1 MNRTI
6 ALNTPPSSDVSS
18 SQPDKATLASLWSRK
33 WHDLV
38 VRLRFRFYLPAVK
51 SASLEGVRLDLR
63 GLSPMM
69 KNIILTKRY
78 EAQERR
84 LCAKSLGAGDVVLE
98 LGGAIGF
105 VGLYCRKA
113 LGVKRVVSVE
123 ANPATLARLHD
134 NYERNGLHAEV
145 IHAAAGAADGT
156 LDLDVSGE
164 FWENRVSG
172 NEPASA
178 AKVITVPA
186 LSLASIL
193 DRLPDP
199 PTALVCDIEGAERFL
214 DFSVLPNSVKT
225 IIIELHPDFIG
236 EEATRG
242 ILDRLARL
250 GFDLILEDG
259 GSVLLRRA

>member
-1 MNRTI
+1 MT
-6 ALNTPPSSDVSS
+6 SVSS
-18 SQPDKATLASLWSRK
+18 PRSETRGTIPLRRIMRDVL
-33 WHDLV
+33 

-51 SASLEGVRLDLR
+51 GASLEGVRLDLR

-105 VGLYCRKA
+105 VGLYCRKT

-134 NYERNGLHAEV
+134 NYARNGLRAEV
-145 IHAAAGAADGT
+145 IHAAAAAADGT

-172 NEPASA
+172 GEAAPAV
-178 AKVITVPA
+178 KVMTVPA
-186 LSLASIL
+186 LSLSSIL
-193 DRLPDP
+193 DRLPEP

-214 DFSVLPNSVKT
+214 DFSALPRSVKT
-225 IIIELHPDFIG
+225 IIMELHPGFIG
-236 EEATRG
+236 EDATRA
-242 ILDRLARL
+242 ILKRLGGL

>member
-6 ALNTPPSSDVSS
+6 AIASPNTTSASSPRSEDPGKSPSILSMWRELLI
-18 SQPDKATLASLWSRK
+18 K
-33 WHDLV
+33 
-38 VRLRFRFYLPAVK
+38 LRFRFYLPAVRRGT
-51 SASLEGVRLDLR
+51 LEGVRLNLD

-105 VGLYCRKA
+105 VGLYCLKT

-123 ANPATLARLHD
+123 ANPATLARLRG
-134 NYERNGLHAEV
+134 NYALNGLHAEV

-172 NEPASA
+172 NESAST

-186 LSLASIL
+186 LGLASIL
-193 DRLPDP
+193 DRLPEP

-214 DFSVLPNSVKT
+214 DFNLLPASVKT
-225 IIIELHPDFIG
+225 IIMELHPDFIG

-242 ILDRLARL
+242 ILDRLASL